1 MNGRCPKRWLR
12 QAASA
17 WTQLQLQ
24 LHVMTATPEQ
34 PLALPVAQKREF
46 WALMGYAVVLG
57 VFGAS

>member
-1 MNGRCPKRWLR
+1 
-12 QAASA
+12 
-17 WTQLQLQ
+17 
-24 LHVMTATPEQ
+24 MTAPPQQ